1 MIIFFSVIGLF
12 KVQQK
17 PQKAGKLTFIDKK
30 TSNQSAEN
38 LKNTMLDC
46 QKWLAVRDTKLC

>member
-46 QKWLAVRDTKLC
+46 QK